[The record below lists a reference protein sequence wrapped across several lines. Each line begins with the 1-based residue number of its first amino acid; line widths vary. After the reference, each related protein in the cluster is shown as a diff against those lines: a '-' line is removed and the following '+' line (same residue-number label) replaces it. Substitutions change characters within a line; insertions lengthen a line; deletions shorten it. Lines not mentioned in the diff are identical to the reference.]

1 MKVIG
6 IDYGEKRI
14 GIATADT
21 EIGIASP
28 WRVYEIKNKLDVV
41 SVVTNV
47 IKETGANLVI
57 VGLPL
62 NMNGTYGAM
71 AKKVEQFVEELRKV
85 CNVDIKTW
93 DERLTSMEADRALSE
108 MSQSRKQQRKVQDK
122 LAAQLILQNYLDCV
136 RNAQTTP

>member
-28 WRVYEIKNKLDVV
+28 WRVYEIKNKVDVV

-71 AKKVEQFVEELRKV
+71 TKKVEQFVEELRKV